1 MPVPRR
7 TLAAWMGSRGRR
19 QIETNRNRNLPAPD
33 VIQFLVFTGLRFW
46 RWPDGSA
53 RDAGIRTLALHF
65 CDEGLPLSCER
76 GSMSLGGQMFGL
88 RVAILLPAFTLSFY
102 RSRMSRLACF
112 RMGICHP
119 IPQRNCGRFTRPSLI
134 PPRERT
140 GLISRSNFWEV
151 KRVAVSSNSQS
162 IGQRKV

>member
-1 MPVPRR
+1 MSKRR
-7 TLAAWMGSRGRR
+7 MRH
-19 QIETNRNRNLPAPD
+19 NLSPATRFNMD
-33 VIQFLVFTGLRFW
+33 CTGLRFW

-88 RVAILLPAFTLSFY
+88 RVTILLPAFTLSFY

-140 GLISRSNFWEV
+140 GLISRSNVREV
-151 KRVAVSSNSQS
+151 KRVAVSSNSQL

>member
-1 MPVPRR
+1 
-7 TLAAWMGSRGRR
+7 
-19 QIETNRNRNLPAPD
+19 
-33 VIQFLVFTGLRFW
+33 
-46 RWPDGSA
+46 
-53 RDAGIRTLALHF
+53 
-65 CDEGLPLSCER
+65 
-76 GSMSLGGQMFGL
+76 MSLGGQMFGL

-140 GLISRSNFWEV
+140 DNTCRAKVWEV
-151 KRVAVSSNSQS
+151 KRVAVSSNFES
-162 IGQRKV
+162 IQ

>member
-1 MPVPRR
+1 
-7 TLAAWMGSRGRR
+7 
-19 QIETNRNRNLPAPD
+19 
-33 VIQFLVFTGLRFW
+33 
-46 RWPDGSA
+46 
-53 RDAGIRTLALHF
+53 
-65 CDEGLPLSCER
+65 
-76 GSMSLGGQMFGL
+76 MFGL
-88 RVAILLPAFTLSFY
+88 RVAILLPAFTHSFY

-140 GLISRSNFWEV
+140 GLISRSNVWKV
-151 KRVAVSSNSQS
+151 KRVAVSLNSQS